1 MIFIYIVIASLSG
14 SDIKV
19 NQSIPFTNMM
29 ECKAYVSKNQ
39 TNMIDSANRAYG
51 KVDITEM
58 GCVSMNS
65 LVLQPVFYFE
75 PM

>member
-1 MIFIYIVIASLSG
+1 MIFIYIIIASLSG
-14 SDIKV
+14 SDVKV

-51 KVDITEM
+51 KVNIVEM

-65 LVLQPVFYFE
+65 RKMQPMFYFE

>member
-1 MIFIYIVIASLSG
+1 MIYIYIIIASLSG
-14 SDIKV
+14 SDVKD
-19 NQSIPFTNMM
+19 NQSIPFTNML
-29 ECKAYVSKNQ
+29 ECKTFLSKNQ

-65 LVLQPVFYFE
+65 RVLQPMFYFE

>member
-1 MIFIYIVIASLSG
+1 MILIYIIIASLSG
-14 SDIKV
+14 SDVKV
-19 NQSIPFTNMM
+19 NQSIPFNSMM
-29 ECKAYVSKNQ
+29 ECKTYVSKNQ

-65 LVLQPVFYFE
+65 RVLQPMFYFE

>member
-1 MIFIYIVIASLSG
+1 MILIYIIIASLSG
-14 SDIKV
+14 SDVKV
-19 NQSIPFTNMM
+19 NQSIPFNSMM

-51 KVDITEM
+51 KVNITEM

-65 LVLQPVFYFE
+65 RKLQPMFYFE